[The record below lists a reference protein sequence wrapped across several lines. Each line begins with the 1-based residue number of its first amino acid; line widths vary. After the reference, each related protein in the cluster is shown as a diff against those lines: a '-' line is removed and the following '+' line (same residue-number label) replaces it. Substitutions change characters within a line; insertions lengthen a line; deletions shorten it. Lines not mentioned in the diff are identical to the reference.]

1 MQKQTSAMNVMGLSS
16 GYADCLRRLRRACE
30 AGEQMDCS
38 CLGEGTKL
46 LLAQSEATLEAQLS
60 FYAEMHASLCCLG
73 VEKARG
79 NGKKAGRPRQA
90 VPEIFAEVLADWNK
104 GLVSNKQAAALCGIS
119 QKVFLGRA
127 FEENR
132 KICEADQVLRRK
144 ICEDWLVGRLGIAE
158 VVKRLGIAR
167 AQFLACVKE
176 DAFQRDYLPPVILEA
191 YELWK
196 TRKMTKFEAARHCKM
211 GMTTFNDCLRKMGKS
226 TISLGSS
233 HDAELLYAR
242 AIRLYQQGVVTQ
254 SAAARLC
261 ETSSVV
267 FFRRLQADGANN
279 VVFEDFMP
287 APHAFPKGF
296 CTAYR
301 SYVRGQMR
309 AQEAAESCSMTYD
322 AFLEW
327 VRKVEHG
334 EDLEKAQALFDQK
347 VLQWQNGEISKM
359 QLLRDIRMNSARFN
373 HYCEQKQIVKFKK
386 TKAQK
391 A

>member
-1 MQKQTSAMNVMGLSS
+1 MRGARERGIKK
-16 GYADCLRRLRRACE
+16 RRKNQRF
-30 AGEQMDCS
+30 
-38 CLGEGTKL
+38 
-46 LLAQSEATLEAQLS
+46 LLACVHNVRHHHRAAR
-60 FYAEMHASLCCLG
+60 
-73 VEKARG
+73 VEKIDVYFMTRVYK
-79 NGKKAGRPRQA
+79 NVYRISRQT
-90 VPEIFAEVLADWNK
+90 NK
-104 GLVSNKQAAALCGIS
+104 TPTES
-119 QKVFLGRA
+119 A
-127 FEENR
+127 FY
-132 KICEADQVLRRK
+132 KIDQVLRRK
-144 ICEDWLVGRLGIAE
+144 ICGDWLVGRLGIAE

-359 QLLRDIRMNSARFN
+359 QLLRDIGMNSARFN